1 MSIDTGFAEH
11 LKKKGTTFWSAQ
23 EYSQWQALKEK
34 AYAVV
39 SSISAVQFG
48 LIPSHNTP
56 LTFITHQ
63 FLHVNLIHLIGTLL
77 FLLLLG
83 IPIERALGT
92 GRTFIIYLISGISGG
107 LVYSLAIRLGD
118 IANHFTPYMGA
129 SGAIAGLM
137 GMYIAVFKLQ
147 RIRFIYFF
155 ITIGLTTA
163 PALILL
169 PIWFCYEVF
178 QVFYV
183 EIEFRELWAHAGGFI
198 AGATAVLIS
207 NKFLPIEEELDTTD
221 TKDNHSEYKRELA
234 KVMDC
239 IGNMEFSTA
248 NDTLRQLIARNTRD
262 LSLLIQLY
270 KLEKINTKN
279 PSYQKTVEDIF
290 RFPTNNT
297 AQLDQVK
304 DIYREY
310 KKIGSQLPPFEDQAS
325 AALILKLCRLNLTE
339 DAEKEISVLLKQSH
353 QNRETSLAHIQK
365 AVNALATCLEKQN
378 KKSKADYYRE
388 LAIKN

>member
-1 MSIDTGFAEH
+1 MIVLSIKKIQIQKGIHWGKAPVATVLLIVISCLLYFGHQAKDEVKYQEATDFYLNSDLFKMEYPRYSSYLYRTERSTDAQHVEQQYKGKEFQSITQLMSIDTGFAKH
-11 LKKKGTTFWSAQ
+11 LKEKGTTFWSAR

-63 FLHVNLIHLIGTLL
+63 FLHVNLIHLMGTIL

-83 IPIERALGT
+83 VPIELALGT

-137 GMYIAVFKLQ
+137 GMYISIFKLQ

-183 EIEFRELWAHAGGFI
+183 GIEFRELWAHAGGFI

-207 NKFLPIEEELDTTD
+207 NKFLPKEEELDNAD
-221 TKDNHSEYKRELA
+221 AKDNHSEYKRELA

-239 IGNMEFSTA
+239 IGNMEFS
-248 NDTLRQLIARNTRD
+248 IA
-262 LSLLIQLY
+262 
-270 KLEKINTKN
+270 E
-279 PSYQKTVEDIF
+279 V
-290 RFPTNNT
+290 
-297 AQLDQVK
+297 
-304 DIYREY
+304 
-310 KKIGSQLPPFEDQAS
+310 
-325 AALILKLCRLNLTE
+325 
-339 DAEKEISVLLKQSH
+339 
-353 QNRETSLAHIQK
+353 
-365 AVNALATCLEKQN
+365 TC
-378 KKSKADYYRE
+378 AMMF
-388 LAIKN
+388 